1 VRKCLRAARYRGPS
15 ASLLPSGLPQG
26 LRCGR
31 APLGGRG
38 DRYRNADHRCAA
50 KRLRRNA
57 RVGAG
62 SRLARVGTEA
72 REPVPVALT
81 ERYDEAKEPL
91 DELLIALLVELPDIW
106 DDLAAALPDEI
117 YDRVDRWMEARFVP

>member
-1 VRKCLRAARYRGPS
+1 LPPRVRCRG
-15 ASLLPSGLPQG
+15 
-26 LRCGR
+26 
-31 APLGGRG
+31 APLGGRR
-38 DRYRNADHRCAA
+38 DRQWNTDHRCAA

-81 ERYDEAKEPL
+81 ERYDEAEELL
-91 DELLIALLVELPDIW
+91 DELLIALLVDLPDIW

-117 YDRVDRWMEARFVP
+117 YDRIDRYLEGRLSEDRV